1 MIKDNPVIYLFRKMW
16 KYSDRPQV
24 VLYLVL
30 SVFANIIW
38 LLEPAVVAYILNI
51 IQSEGVNGQNL
62 TTILLLLLLLVGFT
76 ILGWVFH
83 GPSRLIENKNAFL
96 VNKNYKKYL
105 LDGVM
110 SLPVGWHTDHHSG
123 DTIDKVEKGTQALY
137 QYSRGTFELVGNILR
152 LVVGFIVLAVFNVHS
167 TYILVILI
175 TLTTVLITRFDRVLV
190 MQYDKLN
197 IDFNAVSA
205 KVYDTISNIMTVIV
219 LRIGHL
225 VSKAIVRK
233 IMKPFRLYQQNNR
246 INEMKWFL
254 VSVCAVLT
262 QFFVLSSYIL
272 VQIRHGEIVLIGTLF
287 LLYQYVSTVVQVFYN
302 FAWLYSQQVERKA
315 EVKNAEIL
323 ERDFLEVRTG
333 AQLSLG
339 KKWQTEMHI
348 GGLSFSYH
356 TKDGADLHLDDITLT
371 IRRGEKIAFIGESG
385 SGKTTMLKILRG
397 LYTPQAVTLSLD
409 EHIVKGGFETI
420 SEEVSLIPQDPEIFT
435 ATIKE
440 NITCGIPHQM
450 EEIRYFAKIARF
462 DTVALRLPKKYRS
475 SIVEKGVNLSGGE
488 KQRLALAR
496 GLLASR
502 DKVLILMDEPTSSVD
517 SRNERLIYEQIFDV
531 FRDKTIISSI
541 HRLHLLPMFD
551 RVVMFQAGKIIAD
564 GSFAELIQ
572 DAPAFRTL
580 WEKYSKT

>member
-1 MIKDNPVIYLFRKMW
+1 
-16 KYSDRPQV
+16 
-24 VLYLVL
+24 
-30 SVFANIIW
+30 
-38 LLEPAVVAYILNI
+38 
-51 IQSEGVNGQNL
+51 
-62 TTILLLLLLLVGFT
+62 
-76 ILGWVFH
+76 
-83 GPSRLIENKNAFL
+83 
-96 VNKNYKKYL
+96 
-105 LDGVM
+105 
-110 SLPVGWHTDHHSG
+110 
-123 DTIDKVEKGTQALY
+123 
-137 QYSRGTFELVGNILR
+137 
-152 LVVGFIVLAVFNVHS
+152 
-167 TYILVILI
+167 
-175 TLTTVLITRFDRVLV
+175 
-190 MQYDKLN
+190 
-197 IDFNAVSA
+197 
-205 KVYDTISNIMTVIV
+205 
-219 LRIGHL
+219 
-225 VSKAIVRK
+225 
-233 IMKPFRLYQQNNR
+233 
-246 INEMKWFL
+246 MKWFL